1 MSRNKTVVLI
11 RGDGTGPELT
21 EAFLAVLEK
30 VNPPGLEVLI
40 REGGYD
46 WWVSAGKPK
55 VPALMPEETW
65 EAIRNSDACLKA
77 PTTTPPDPDA
87 PRSVAVSIRQAMDLY
102 ANIRPIKTFRG
113 LPGPLG
119 DVDFVCVREATEGLY
134 IGIEY
139 MVDKG
144 VAVAL
149 RRITDRC
156 SERIARRAFQEARS
170 RGYSKVIAITKR
182 NILRLTDTV
191 FFSAVQR
198 VAAEFPDIA
207 LEEYYIDNMAQQLVK
222 NPQRFNGTVLLST
235 NLFMDVISELAS
247 ALVANIGMIY
257 SANFGDRYAMFE
269 PAHGSAPKYKGMYR
283 VNPTAMIL
291 SGAWMLEYLGYVKEG
306 KAIFRA
312 TEEVIEE
319 RKEVTYDLGGNAS
332 TLDMARAIARRAEI
346 ILEKGG

>member
-21 EAFLAVLEK
+21 EAFLTVLEK

-102 ANIRPIKTFRG
+102 ANIRPIKTFKG

-139 MVDKG
+139 MIDKG
-144 VAVAL
+144 VAVAI

-156 SERIARRAFQEARS
+156 SERIARRAFIEARS
-170 RGYSKVIAITKR
+170 RGYNRVIAITKR
-182 NILRLTDTV
+182 NILRLTDSV
-191 FFSAVQR
+191 FFNAVQR

-222 NPQRFNGTVLLST
+222 NPQRFNGSVLLST

-291 SGAWMLEYLGYVKEG
+291 SGAWMLEYLGYEKEG
-306 KAIFRA
+306 RAIFRA
-312 TEEVIEE
+312 VEEVVEE

-332 TLDMARAIARRAEI
+332 TLDMARAVARRAEA